1 MTRECRVLGRVPS
14 CRVGTVRSPA
24 DVRRGEDARALR
36 LADCNLCALREV
48 AVEAGK
54 LCKMNKKKTLT
65 SREVRDPR
73 RTGCGGAPRPSGGL
87 AREAGTGDSPR
98 LAAGALCGRAACMAV
113 SRGADRHSL
122 GVPGRIGEARGVR
135 GHQGGDE
142 VPGNWRELPK
152 RMPKTL
158 RGPLWRVWL
167 HMAVWG
173 RFGGWRGLCAWPVRA
188 SSGPQGAL
196 RVLRGSRTAAPRSAV
211 AWWSAFAWRGVGA
224 RAIFFEGPSKAA
236 YSGDVSRVAPAPDR
250 YLEFTRRIPAY

>member
-24 DVRRGEDARALR
+24 DARRGEDARALR
-36 LADCNLCALREV
+36 LADCNLCALGEV

-73 RTGCGGAPRPSGGL
+73 RTGCGGAPRPSGVL

-98 LAAGALCGRAACMAV
+98 LAAGALCGRAACMVV
-113 SRGADRHSL
+113 SRGADRDSA

-167 HMAVWG
+167 
-173 RFGGWRGLCAWPVRA
+173 
-188 SSGPQGAL
+188 
-196 RVLRGSRTAAPRSAV
+196 AAHG
-211 AWWSAFAWRGVGA
+211 GVGTLRRLA
-224 RAIFFEGPSKAA
+224 G
-236 YSGDVSRVAPAPDR
+236 VVRVARPRKQWPPGRAACSPR
-250 YLEFTRRIPAY
+250 FSNSSAS